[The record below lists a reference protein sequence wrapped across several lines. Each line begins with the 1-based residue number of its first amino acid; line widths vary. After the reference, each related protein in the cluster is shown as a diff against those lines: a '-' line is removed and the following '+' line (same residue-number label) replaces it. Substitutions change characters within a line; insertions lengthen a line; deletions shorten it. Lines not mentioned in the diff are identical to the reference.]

1 MPESKSPLKVGFI
14 GLSSRGWASDV
25 LAPALTQP
33 SLRDKYDLVAVSTT
47 SEASAQASAQKYSQ
61 VVGHPVKAYHGSSS
75 SIASDPEI
83 DVIGVSVRVTHHKE
97 VVLPV
102 IEAKKDFWLEWPAGR
117 NTLETK
123 AIAQAARKNGVRSII
138 GFQSRYSAALQKV
151 KELLA
156 SGVIGT
162 VRSSHVVAHIGKEL
176 GIWPPVLR
184 EASEY
189 GMLPLEKKNGKSP
202 FTPILR
208 ALFKLPPRSTH
219 ADPQF
224 DFIRIDPSSFG
235 TFVDADGKP
244 TGKTLEVNIPDHFAI
259 TGFLKSGALVNL
271 FWRDG
276 YSSGPE
282 TGRRQFVWEIDGEDG
297 TIRMEGNGL
306 YGAFPGSQEP
316 DLFLNG
322 KKVEFQAGNPFLSVT
337 AAWQEF
343 AKGKTGDYPT
353 IDDAVKHHELLDA
366 IELSAKEG
374 RRIIL

>member
-1 MPESKSPLKVGFI
+1 MPSNSPLKVGFI

-61 VVGHPVKAYHGSSS
+61 IVGHPVKAYHGSSS
-75 SIASDPEI
+75 NIASDPEI
-83 DVIGVSVRVTHHKE
+83 DVVGVSVRVTHHKE

-123 AIAQAARKNGVRSII
+123 AMAEAARKHGVRSII

-156 SGVIGT
+156 SGLIGT

-189 GMLPLEKKNGKSP
+189 GMLPLVKENGLTRLHVP
-202 FTPILR
+202 IGHHLDMFTYL
-208 ALFKLPPRSTH
+208 LG
-219 ADPQF
+219 
-224 DFIRIDPSSFG
+224 DFVSVSATDATMYPVG
-235 TFVDADGKP
+235 TFVDADEKP

-259 TGFLKSGALVNL
+259 TGFLKSGAFVNL

-322 KKVEFQAGNPFLSVT
+322 KKVEFQAGNPFLNVT

-343 AKGKTGDYPT
+343 AKGETGDYPT